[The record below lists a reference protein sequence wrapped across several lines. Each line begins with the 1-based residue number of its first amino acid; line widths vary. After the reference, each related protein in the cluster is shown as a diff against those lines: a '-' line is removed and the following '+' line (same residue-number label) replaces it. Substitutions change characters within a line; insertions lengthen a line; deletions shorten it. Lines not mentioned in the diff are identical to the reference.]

1 MMSNLLD
8 NRYRI
13 TSVLGSGGFG
23 ETYLAED
30 TKMPSNR
37 RCVIKQ
43 LKPVADN
50 PQMYELL
57 QQRFHREAAVLE
69 TLGEESRY
77 IPKLYANFTENGL
90 FYLVQEWIDGITLAE
105 EIERNDKWNEDAV
118 RKLLISILQTLIYV
132 HDRGIIHRDIKPD
145 NIILR
150 AGEPVLIDF
159 GAVKE
164 TLNVSTIRSSS
175 QQAHSI
181 VIGTPGFMASE
192 QAAGRPFFASDLY
205 SLALTA
211 IFALTGQYPAQLG
224 TDPQT
229 GEVLWQSHV
238 TGISDGLKAIFAKVL
253 QFDPRDRYSSA
264 KEMLAAMQPN
274 QIPNQIP
281 NQPNSVKAVPISPAM
296 SNMQTVAVTPR
307 GYTPPSP
314 TAPAIQNESVYVYQ
328 PQNNSKKKLFSQLLV
343 TMVVGGVIGSA
354 IALGVVVAQ
363 NGGVVAL
370 WNKTFPSGKVAKA
383 PFYFLADS
391 AFEDVDKANL
401 RIERLR
407 SQGYKDAGIF
417 KISDYPNLGNSPF
430 QQVYT
435 GQFQDIDSC
444 ILRLKEHSKYVSDA
458 YCAFASPDAK
468 AAVQRVF
475 GSEVATSPSPTPS
488 SKPSITPSPTPTPT
502 VTPTP
507 SLTPTP
513 TPTVT
518 PTPTPTK
525 SPDKPSP
532 EIAIRDYYSLIN
544 DRQFQ
549 TAWQNLT
556 PTFQRDRA
564 GGYGTFT
571 DWWRTVDRVSV
582 NGLRLVESKGNSAI
596 VDIDLTYKK
605 GKATFPETL
614 RMSLVWNESSQQW
627 QISETDRR

>member
-8 NRYRI
+8 NRYRV

-57 QQRFHREAAVLE
+57 QQRFQREAAVLE

-90 FYLVQEWIDGITLAE
+90 FYLVQEWIDGLTLSE
-105 EIERNDKWNEDAV
+105 TIESKGKWNEDAV
-118 RKLLISILQTLIYV
+118 RKLIVSILSTLIYV

-164 TLNVSTIRSSS
+164 TLNIIIVPNSG
-175 QQAHSI
+175 QQVHSI

-211 IFALTGQYPAQLG
+211 IFALTGQYPQQLG
-224 TDPQT
+224 TDSQT
-229 GEVLWQSHV
+229 GEVLWQSQV
-238 TGISDGLKAIFAKVL
+238 MEISANLKAIFTKAL

-264 KEMLAAMQPN
+264 REMLEAMQSEPLLN
-274 QIPNQIP
+274 KSIPA
-281 NQPNSVKAVPISPAM
+281 KFVPIPPAM
-296 SNMQTVAVTPR
+296 SNMQTVAVNPR
-307 GYTPPSP
+307 GYTP
-314 TAPAIQNESVYVYQ
+314 PAIQNESVYVYQ
-328 PQNNSKKKLFSQLLV
+328 PQQDPKKKMVGQLLATV
-343 TMVVGGVIGSA
+343 IVGGAIGA
-354 IALGVVVAQ
+354 VIALGVVIAQ
-363 NGGVVAL
+363 NGGIAAF
-370 WNKTFPSGKVAKA
+370 WNKISNKPVAKV

-391 AFEDVDKANL
+391 AFEDIDKANL

-417 KISDYPNLGNSPF
+417 KIADYPNLGNSPF

-435 GQFQDIDSC
+435 SQFNDIDSC
-444 ILRLKEHSKYVSDA
+444 IVKLKEHSKYVSDA
-458 YCAFASPDAK
+458 YCAWASPNVKDQ
-468 AAVQRVF
+468 VQRIS
-475 GSEVATSPSPTPS
+475 GKELQPDPSPST
-488 SKPSITPSPTPTPT
+488 TPSPTPTVT
-502 VTPTP
+502 LTPTP
-507 SLTPTP
+507 TKSP

-525 SPDKPSP
+525 SPVRPSP
-532 EIAIRDYYSLIN
+532 ENAIRDYYSLIN
-544 DRQFQ
+544 ERQFQ
-549 TAWQNLT
+549 SAWRNLT
-556 PTFQRDRA
+556 PKFQRDRA
-564 GGYGTFT
+564 SGYNTFT
-571 DWWRTVDRVSV
+571 DWWSTVDKVSI
-582 NGLRLVESKGNSAI
+582 NGARLVESKENLAI
-596 VDIDLTYKK
+596 VDIDLTYQQGKK
-605 GKATFPETL
+605 NSSENL
-614 RMSLVWNESSQQW
+614 RMSLVWNEASGQW
-627 QISETDRR
+627 QINETNRQ

>member
-8 NRYRI
+8 NRYRV

-57 QQRFHREAAVLE
+57 QQRFQREAAVLE

-90 FYLVQEWIDGITLAE
+90 FYLVQEWIDGLTLSE
-105 EIERNDKWNEDAV
+105 TIESKGKWNEDAI
-118 RKLLISILQTLIYV
+118 RKLMISILSTLIYV

-164 TLNVSTIRSSS
+164 TLNIIIVPNSG
-175 QQAHSI
+175 QQVHSI

-211 IFALTGQYPAQLG
+211 IFALTGQYPQQLG
-224 TDPQT
+224 TDSQT
-229 GEVLWQSHV
+229 GEVLWQSQV
-238 TGISDGLKAIFAKVL
+238 MEISANLKAIFTKAL

-264 KEMLAAMQPN
+264 REMLEAMQSEPLLN
-274 QIPNQIP
+274 KSIPAK
-281 NQPNSVKAVPISPAM
+281 SVPIPPDM
-296 SNMQTVAVTPR
+296 SNMQTVAVNPR
-307 GYTPPSP
+307 GYTP
-314 TAPAIQNESVYVYQ
+314 PAIQNESVYVYQ
-328 PQNNSKKKLFSQLLV
+328 PQQDPKKKMVGQLLATV
-343 TMVVGGVIGSA
+343 IVGGAIGA
-354 IALGVVVAQ
+354 VIALGVVISQ
-363 NGGVVAL
+363 NGGIAAF
-370 WNKTFPSGKVAKA
+370 WNKISNQPVAKV

-391 AFEDVDKANL
+391 AFEDIDKANL

-417 KISDYPNLGNSPF
+417 KIADYPNLGNSPF

-435 GQFQDIDSC
+435 SQFNDIDSC
-444 ILRLKEHSKYVSDA
+444 IVKLKEHSKYVSDA
-458 YCAFASPDAK
+458 YCAWASPNVKDQ
-468 AAVQRVF
+468 VQRIS
-475 GSEVATSPSPTPS
+475 GKELQPDPSPST
-488 SKPSITPSPTPTPT
+488 TPSPTPTVT
-502 VTPTP
+502 LTPTP
-507 SLTPTP
+507 TKSP

-525 SPDKPSP
+525 SPVRPSP
-532 EIAIRDYYSLIN
+532 ENAIRDYYSLIN
-544 DRQFQ
+544 ERQFQ
-549 TAWQNLT
+549 SAWRNLT
-556 PTFQRDRA
+556 PKFQRDRA
-564 GGYGTFT
+564 SGYNTFT
-571 DWWRTVDRVSV
+571 DWWSTVDKVSI
-582 NGLRLVESKGNSAI
+582 NGARLVESKENSAI
-596 VDIDLTYKK
+596 VDIDLTYQQGKK
-605 GKATFPETL
+605 NSSENL
-614 RMSLVWNESSQQW
+614 RMSLVWNEASGQW
-627 QISETDRR
+627 QINETNRQ

>member
-8 NRYRI
+8 NRYLV

-30 TKMPSNR
+30 SKMPSNR

-57 QQRFHREAAVLE
+57 QQRFQREAAVLE

-90 FYLVQEWIDGITLAE
+90 FYLVQEWIDGLTLAE
-105 EIERNDKWNEDAV
+105 EIERKGKWNEDAV
-118 RKLLISILQTLIYV
+118 RKLMTSILHTLIYV

-164 TLNVSTIRSSS
+164 TLNVSTIHSSA

-211 IFALTGQYPAQLG
+211 IFALTGQYPQQLG

-229 GEVLWQSHV
+229 GEVLWQPHV
-238 TGISDGLKAIFAKVL
+238 REISTDLKTIFAKVL
-253 QFDPRDRYSSA
+253 QFDPRDRYGSA
-264 KEMLAAMQPN
+264 REMLAALQSN
-274 QIPNQIP
+274 QLPTVSN
-281 NQPNSVKAVPISPAM
+281 NVSNNVSNSAKTVPIAPAM
-296 SNMQTVAVTPR
+296 SSMQTVAVTPR
-307 GYTPPSP
+307 GYTPPK
-314 TAPAIQNESVYVYQ
+314 IESAAAYAYQ
-328 PQNNSKKKLFSQLLV
+328 PQQDPKKKMWGQLFATV
-343 TMVVGGVIGSA
+343 IVGGAIGAA
-354 IALGVVVAQ
+354 IALGVVVSQ
-363 NGGVVAL
+363 NGGIVAL
-370 WNKTFPSGKVAKA
+370 WNKTFPFNKPIAKV

-417 KISDYPNLGNSPF
+417 KIADYPNLGNSPF

-435 GQFQDIDSC
+435 GQFPDINSC
-444 ILRLKEHSKYVSDA
+444 IIKLKEHSRYVSDA
-458 YCAFASPDAK
+458 YCAWASPNVKDQ
-468 AAVQRVF
+468 VQRIS
-475 GSEVATSPSPTPS
+475 GSELAPSPTPS
-488 SKPSITPSPTPTPT
+488 ATPTPT
-502 VTPTP
+502 ATPTA
-507 SLTPTP
+507 
-513 TPTVT
+513 
-518 PTPTPTK
+518 TPTPTK
-525 SPDKPSP
+525 SPIKPEPVKPSP
-532 EIAIRDYYSLIN
+532 ELAIRDYFNLIN
-544 DRQFQ
+544 ERNFQ
-549 TAWQNLT
+549 SAWQNLT
-556 PTFQRDRA
+556 PKFQRDRA
-564 GGYGTFT
+564 GGYSTFT
-571 DWWRTVDRVSV
+571 DWWRTVDKVSI
-582 NGLRLVESKGNSAI
+582 NGARLVESKENSAI
-596 VDIDLTYKK
+596 VDIDLTYQK

-614 RMSLVWNESSQQW
+614 RISLFWNEASGQW
-627 QISETDRR
+627 QINETARQ

>member
-1 MMSNLLD
+1 MSNLLD
-8 NRYRI
+8 NRYRV

-69 TLGEESRY
+69 TLGEENRY
-77 IPKLYANFTENGL
+77 IPKLYANFAENGL
-90 FYLVQEWIDGITLAE
+90 FYLVQEWIDGLTLTE
-105 EIERNDKWNEDAV
+105 TIERGGKWAEDAV
-118 RKLLISILQTLIYV
+118 RQLMISILQTLIYV

-150 AGEPVLIDF
+150 SGEPVLIDF

-164 TLNVSTIRSSS
+164 TLNVSTIRSST

-211 IFALTGQYPAQLG
+211 IFALTGKYPQELG

-238 TGISDGLKAIFAKVL
+238 VNISTALKSIFTKVL

-264 KEMLAAMQPN
+264 REMLEALQQS
-274 QIPNQIP
+274 QIRQNAPKQ
-281 NQPNSVKAVPISPAM
+281 VPISPAM

-307 GYTPPSP
+307 GYTPPFTPQQSISAQP
-314 TAPAIQNESVYVYQ
+314 PDHSVYVYQ
-328 PQNNSKKKLFSQLLV
+328 SQQNPQKKILGQIV
-343 TMVVGGVIGSA
+343 ATVIVGGAIGAA
-354 IALGVVVAQ
+354 IALGVVISQ
-363 NGGVVAL
+363 NGGIVAL
-370 WNKTFPSGKVAKA
+370 WNKFSPFNRPVAKV

-391 AFEDVDKANL
+391 AYKDKESAGFRVEKL
-401 RIERLR
+401 KSL
-407 SQGYKDAGIF
+407 GYKDAGMFWIP
-417 KISDYPNLGNSPF
+417 DYPNLGNNQF

-435 GQFQDIDSC
+435 SQFKDLDSC
-444 ILRLKEHSKYVSDA
+444 IVKLQEHLKYIDDA
-458 YCAFASPDAK
+458 YCAYASLDAK
-468 AAVQRVF
+468 ASSQRF
-475 GSEVATSPSPTPS
+475 TGSDLPPSSSPSPSPTA
-488 SKPSITPSPTPTPT
+488 
-502 VTPTP
+502 
-507 SLTPTP
+507 
-513 TPTVT
+513 
-518 PTPTPTK
+518 TPTK
-525 SPDKPSP
+525 SPTATPSPTRPSP
-532 EIAIRDYYSLIN
+532 EQAVRDYYNLIN

-549 TAWQNLT
+549 NAWRNLT
-556 PTFQRDRA
+556 PKFQRDRA
-564 GGYGTFT
+564 GGYKSFT
-571 DWWRTVDRVSV
+571 DWWGTVSQVSV
-582 NGLRLVESKGNSAI
+582 NGVRIVESKENSAI
-596 VDIDLTYKK
+596 IDMDITYQK
-605 GKATFPETL
+605 GKAIFPETL
-614 RMSLVWNESSQQW
+614 RMSLVWDESSKQW
-627 QISETDRR
+627 QINETQRQ

>member
-1 MMSNLLD
+1 MMLNLLD
-8 NRYRI
+8 NRYRV

-57 QQRFHREAAVLE
+57 QQRFQREAAVLE

-90 FYLVQEWIDGITLAE
+90 FYLVQEWIDGLTLSEAVE
-105 EIERNDKWNEDAV
+105 SNGKWNEDAV
-118 RKLLISILQTLIYV
+118 RKLMVSILRTLIYV

-150 AGEPVLIDF
+150 TGEPVLIDF

-164 TLNVSTIRSSS
+164 TLNIITVPNSG
-175 QQAHSI
+175 QQVHSI

-211 IFALTGQYPAQLG
+211 IFALTGQYPQQLG
-224 TDPQT
+224 TDSQT
-229 GEVLWQSHV
+229 GEVLWQSQV
-238 TGISDGLKAIFAKVL
+238 MEISANLKAIFTKAL

-264 KEMLAAMQPN
+264 REMLEAMQPEPLLN
-274 QIPNQIP
+274 KSIPAK
-281 NQPNSVKAVPISPAM
+281 SVPIPPAM

-307 GYTPPSP
+307 GYTPP
-314 TAPAIQNESVYVYQ
+314 AIQNESVYVYQ
-328 PQNNSKKKLFSQLLV
+328 SQQDPKKKMAGQLLATV
-343 TMVVGGVIGSA
+343 IVGGAIGA
-354 IALGVVVAQ
+354 VIALGVVISQ
-363 NGGVVAL
+363 NGGIAAF
-370 WNKTFPSGKVAKA
+370 WNKISNKPVAKV

-391 AFEDVDKANL
+391 AFEDIDKANL

-417 KISDYPNLGNSPF
+417 KIADYPNLGNSPY

-435 GQFQDIDSC
+435 SQFNDIDSC
-444 ILRLKEHSKYVSDA
+444 IVKLKEHSKYVSDA
-458 YCAFASPDAK
+458 YCAWASPNVKDQ
-468 AAVQRVF
+468 VQRIS
-475 GSEVATSPSPTPS
+475 GKELQPDPSPST
-488 SKPSITPSPTPTPT
+488 TPSPTPT
-502 VTPTP
+502 
-507 SLTPTP
+507 LTP

-518 PTPTPTK
+518 PTPTPTPTPTK
-525 SPDKPSP
+525 SPVRPSP
-532 EIAIRDYYSLIN
+532 ENAVRDYYSLIN
-544 DRQFQ
+544 ERQFQ
-549 TAWQNLT
+549 SAWRDLT
-556 PTFQRDRA
+556 PKFQRDRA
-564 GGYGTFT
+564 SGYNTFT
-571 DWWRTVDRVSV
+571 DWWSTVDKVSINGARV
-582 NGLRLVESKGNSAI
+582 VESKENSAI
-596 VDIDLTYKK
+596 VDIDLTYQK
-605 GKATFPETL
+605 GKQIFPETL
-614 RMSLVWNESSQQW
+614 RMSLVWNEASGQW
-627 QISETDRR
+627 QINETNRQ

>member
-1 MMSNLLD
+1 MMLNLLD
-8 NRYRI
+8 NRYRV

-30 TKMPSNR
+30 TKMPSKR

-57 QQRFHREAAVLE
+57 QQRFQREAAVLE

-77 IPKLYANFTENGL
+77 IPKLYANFTESGL
-90 FYLVQEWIDGITLAE
+90 FYLVQEWIDGLTLSE
-105 EIERNDKWNEDAV
+105 TIESNGKWNEDAV
-118 RKLLISILQTLIYV
+118 RKLMVSILRTLIYV

-164 TLNVSTIRSSS
+164 TLNIITVPNSG
-175 QQAHSI
+175 QQVHSI

-211 IFALTGQYPAQLG
+211 IFALTGQYPQQLG
-224 TDPQT
+224 TDSQT
-229 GEVLWQSHV
+229 GEVLWQSQV
-238 TGISDGLKAIFAKVL
+238 MEISANLKAIFTKAL

-264 KEMLAAMQPN
+264 REMLEAMQPEPLLN
-274 QIPNQIP
+274 KSIPAK
-281 NQPNSVKAVPISPAM
+281 SVPIPPAM

-307 GYTPPSP
+307 RYTP
-314 TAPAIQNESVYVYQ
+314 PAIQNESVYVYQ
-328 PQNNSKKKLFSQLLV
+328 SQQDPKKKMVGQLLATV
-343 TMVVGGVIGSA
+343 IVGGAIGA
-354 IALGVVVAQ
+354 VIALGVVIAQ
-363 NGGVVAL
+363 NGGIVAL
-370 WNKTFPSGKVAKA
+370 WNKISSKPVAKV

-391 AFEDVDKANL
+391 AFEDIDKANL

-417 KISDYPNLGNSPF
+417 KIADYPNLGNSPY

-435 GQFQDIDSC
+435 SQFNDIDSC
-444 ILRLKEHSKYVSDA
+444 IVKLKEHSKYVSDA
-458 YCAFASPDAK
+458 YCAWASPNVKDQ
-468 AAVQRVF
+468 VQRIS
-475 GSEVATSPSPTPS
+475 GKELQPDPSPST
-488 SKPSITPSPTPTPT
+488 TPSPTPT
-502 VTPTP
+502 
-507 SLTPTP
+507 LTP

-525 SPDKPSP
+525 SPVRPSP
-532 EIAIRDYYSLIN
+532 ENAVRDYYSLIN
-544 DRQFQ
+544 ERQFQ
-549 TAWQNLT
+549 SAWRDLT
-556 PTFQRDRA
+556 PKFQRDRA
-564 GGYGTFT
+564 SGYNTFT
-571 DWWRTVDRVSV
+571 DWWSTVDKVSINGARV
-582 NGLRLVESKGNSAI
+582 VESKENSAI
-596 VDIDLTYKK
+596 VDIDLTYQK
-605 GKATFPETL
+605 GKQIFPETL
-614 RMSLVWNESSQQW
+614 RMSLVWNEASGQW
-627 QISETDRR
+627 QINETNRQ

>member
-1 MMSNLLD
+1 MLNLLD
-8 NRYRI
+8 NRYRV

-57 QQRFHREAAVLE
+57 QQRFQREAAVLE

-90 FYLVQEWIDGITLAE
+90 FYLVQEWIDGLTLSEAVE
-105 EIERNDKWNEDAV
+105 SNGKWNEDAV
-118 RKLLISILQTLIYV
+118 RKLMVSILRTLIYV

-150 AGEPVLIDF
+150 TGEPVLIDF

-164 TLNVSTIRSSS
+164 TLNIITVPNSG
-175 QQAHSI
+175 QQVHSI

-211 IFALTGQYPAQLG
+211 IFALTGQYPQQLG
-224 TDPQT
+224 TDSQT
-229 GEVLWQSHV
+229 GEVLWQSQV
-238 TGISDGLKAIFAKVL
+238 MEISANLKAIFTKAL

-264 KEMLAAMQPN
+264 REMLEAMQPEPLLN
-274 QIPNQIP
+274 KSIPAK
-281 NQPNSVKAVPISPAM
+281 SVPIPPAM

-307 GYTPPSP
+307 GYTPP
-314 TAPAIQNESVYVYQ
+314 AIQNESVYVYQ
-328 PQNNSKKKLFSQLLV
+328 SQQDPKKKMAGQLLATV
-343 TMVVGGVIGSA
+343 IVGGAIGA
-354 IALGVVVAQ
+354 VIALGVVISQ
-363 NGGVVAL
+363 NGGIAAF
-370 WNKTFPSGKVAKA
+370 WNKISNKPVAKV

-391 AFEDVDKANL
+391 AFEDIDKANL

-417 KISDYPNLGNSPF
+417 KIADYPNLGNSPY

-435 GQFQDIDSC
+435 SQFNDIDSC
-444 ILRLKEHSKYVSDA
+444 IVKLKEHSKYVSDA
-458 YCAFASPDAK
+458 YCAWASPNVKDQ
-468 AAVQRVF
+468 VQRIS
-475 GSEVATSPSPTPS
+475 GKELQPDPSPST
-488 SKPSITPSPTPTPT
+488 TPSPTPT
-502 VTPTP
+502 
-507 SLTPTP
+507 LTP

-518 PTPTPTK
+518 PTPTPTPTPTK
-525 SPDKPSP
+525 SPVRPSP
-532 EIAIRDYYSLIN
+532 ENAVRDYYSLIN
-544 DRQFQ
+544 ERQFQ
-549 TAWQNLT
+549 SAWRDLT
-556 PTFQRDRA
+556 PKFQRDRA
-564 GGYGTFT
+564 SGYNTFT
-571 DWWRTVDRVSV
+571 DWWSTVDKVSINGARV
-582 NGLRLVESKGNSAI
+582 VESKENSAI
-596 VDIDLTYKK
+596 VDIDLTYQK
-605 GKATFPETL
+605 GKQIFPETL
-614 RMSLVWNESSQQW
+614 RMSLVWNEASGQW
-627 QISETDRR
+627 QINETNRQ

>member
-8 NRYRI
+8 NRYRV

-69 TLGEESRY
+69 TLGEENRY
-77 IPKLYANFTENGL
+77 IPKLYANFAENGL
-90 FYLVQEWIDGITLAE
+90 FYLVQEWIDGLTLTE
-105 EIERNDKWNEDAV
+105 TIERNGKWNENAV
-118 RKLLISILQTLIYV
+118 RQLMTSILQTLIYV

-205 SLALTA
+205 SLSLTA
-211 IFALTGQYPAQLG
+211 IFALTGKYPQELG

-229 GEVLWQSHV
+229 GEVLWQQHL
-238 TGISDGLKAIFAKVL
+238 TGISADLKAIFAKVL

-264 KEMLAAMQPN
+264 REMLEALQPTQILN
-274 QIPNQIP
+274 QSPPKQISSP
-281 NQPNSVKAVPISPAM
+281 PAM

-307 GYTPPSP
+307 GYTPPTIP
-314 TAPAIQNESVYVYQ
+314 DQSVYVYQ
-328 PQNNSKKKLFSQLLV
+328 PQKDPKKKIFGQLLV
-343 TMVVGGVIGSA
+343 TVIVGGAVGAA
-354 IALGVVVAQ
+354 IALGVVISQ
-363 NGGVVAL
+363 NGGIVAF
-370 WNKTFPSGKVAKA
+370 WNKISPFNKNVAKV

-391 AFEDVDKANL
+391 AFEDAEKANL
-401 RIERLR
+401 RVEKLK
-407 SQGYKDAGIF
+407 SLGYKEAGVFWIP
-417 KISDYPNLGNSPF
+417 DYPNLGSNKF

-435 GQFQDIDSC
+435 SQFKDIESC
-444 ILRLKEHSKYVSDA
+444 KSKLKEHLKFVEDA
-458 YCAFASPDAK
+458 YCALASPNEKDP
-468 AAVQRVF
+468 VQRIS
-475 GSEVATSPSPTPS
+475 GSDIQQPIASASPSPTA
-488 SKPSITPSPTPTPT
+488 TPSKTPTA
-502 VTPTP
+502 TP

-513 TPTVT
+513 TP
-518 PTPTPTK
+518 
-525 SPDKPSP
+525 SPSLTEQAKPSP
-532 EIAIRDYYSLIN
+532 EQFVRDYYSLVN
-544 DRQFQ
+544 ARQLSA
-549 TAWQNLT
+549 AWQKLT
-556 PTFQRDRA
+556 PRFRRDQA
-564 GGYGTFT
+564 NGVDGFT
-571 DWWRTVDRVSV
+571 NWWKSVDQVSV
-582 NGLRLVESKGNSAI
+582 DGTQLVTMTGNSAVLEI
-596 VDIDLTYKK
+596 KLTYRQGAKITSEIK
-605 GKATFPETL
+605 QMNL
-614 RMSLVWNESSQQW
+614 IWNKDSGQW
-627 QISETDRR
+627 QIDETR

>member
-1 MMSNLLD
+1 MMLNLLD
-8 NRYRI
+8 NRYRV

-30 TKMPSNR
+30 TKMPSKR

-57 QQRFHREAAVLE
+57 QQRFQREAAVLE

-90 FYLVQEWIDGITLAE
+90 FYLVQEWIDGLTLSE
-105 EIERNDKWNEDAV
+105 TIESNGKWNEDAV
-118 RKLLISILQTLIYV
+118 RKLMTSILRTLIYV

-164 TLNVSTIRSSS
+164 TLNIITVPNSG
-175 QQAHSI
+175 QQVHSI

-211 IFALTGQYPAQLG
+211 IFALTGQYPQQLG
-224 TDPQT
+224 TDSQT
-229 GEVLWQSHV
+229 GEVLWQSQV
-238 TGISDGLKAIFAKVL
+238 MEISANLKAIFTKAL

-264 KEMLAAMQPN
+264 REMLEAMQPELLLN
-274 QIPNQIP
+274 KSIPAK
-281 NQPNSVKAVPISPAM
+281 SVPIPPAM

-307 GYTPPSP
+307 GYTPP
-314 TAPAIQNESVYVYQ
+314 AIQNESVYVYQ
-328 PQNNSKKKLFSQLLV
+328 SQQDPKKKMAGQLLATV
-343 TMVVGGVIGSA
+343 IVGGAIGA
-354 IALGVVVAQ
+354 VIALGVVIAQ
-363 NGGVVAL
+363 NGGIVAL
-370 WNKTFPSGKVAKA
+370 WNKISNKPVAKV

-391 AFEDVDKANL
+391 AFEDIDKANL

-417 KISDYPNLGNSPF
+417 KIADYPNLGNSPY

-435 GQFQDIDSC
+435 SQFNDIDSC
-444 ILRLKEHSKYVSDA
+444 IVKLKEHSKYVSDA
-458 YCAFASPDAK
+458 YCAWASPNVKDQ
-468 AAVQRVF
+468 VQRIS
-475 GSEVATSPSPTPS
+475 GKELQPDPSPST
-488 SKPSITPSPTPTPT
+488 TPSPTPT
-502 VTPTP
+502 
-507 SLTPTP
+507 LTP

-525 SPDKPSP
+525 SPVRPSP
-532 EIAIRDYYSLIN
+532 ENAVRDYYSLIN
-544 DRQFQ
+544 ERQFQ
-549 TAWQNLT
+549 SAWRDLT
-556 PTFQRDRA
+556 PKFQRDRA
-564 GGYGTFT
+564 SGYNTFT
-571 DWWRTVDRVSV
+571 DWWSTVDKVSINGARV
-582 NGLRLVESKGNSAI
+582 VESKENSAI
-596 VDIDLTYKK
+596 VDIDLTYQK
-605 GKATFPETL
+605 GKQIFPETL
-614 RMSLVWNESSQQW
+614 RMSLVWNEASGQW
-627 QISETDRR
+627 QINETNRQ

>member
-8 NRYRI
+8 NRYRV

-57 QQRFHREAAVLE
+57 QQRFQREAAVLE

-90 FYLVQEWIDGITLAE
+90 FYLVQEWIDGLTLSE
-105 EIERNDKWNEDAV
+105 TIESKGKWNEDAV
-118 RKLLISILQTLIYV
+118 RKLIVSILSTLIYV

-164 TLNVSTIRSSS
+164 TLNIIIVPNSG
-175 QQAHSI
+175 QQVHSI

-211 IFALTGQYPAQLG
+211 IFALTGQYPQQLG
-224 TDPQT
+224 TDSQT
-229 GEVLWQSHV
+229 GEVLWQSQV
-238 TGISDGLKAIFAKVL
+238 MEISANLKAIFTKAL

-264 KEMLAAMQPN
+264 REMLEAMQSEPLLN
-274 QIPNQIP
+274 KSIPAK
-281 NQPNSVKAVPISPAM
+281 SVPIPPDM
-296 SNMQTVAVTPR
+296 SNMQTVAVNPR
-307 GYTPPSP
+307 GYTP
-314 TAPAIQNESVYVYQ
+314 PAIQNESVYVYQ
-328 PQNNSKKKLFSQLLV
+328 SQQDPKKKMVGQLLATV
-343 TMVVGGVIGSA
+343 IVGGAIGA
-354 IALGVVVAQ
+354 VIALGVVIAQ
-363 NGGVVAL
+363 NGGIAAF
-370 WNKTFPSGKVAKA
+370 WNKISNKPVAKV

-391 AFEDVDKANL
+391 AFEDIDKANL

-417 KISDYPNLGNSPF
+417 KIADYPNLGNSPF

-435 GQFQDIDSC
+435 SQFNDIDSC
-444 ILRLKEHSKYVSDA
+444 IVKLKEHSKYVSDA
-458 YCAFASPDAK
+458 YCAWASPNVKDQ
-468 AAVQRVF
+468 VQRIS
-475 GSEVATSPSPTPS
+475 GKELQPDPSPST
-488 SKPSITPSPTPTPT
+488 TPSPTPTVT
-502 VTPTP
+502 LTPTP
-507 SLTPTP
+507 TKSPTP

-525 SPDKPSP
+525 SPVRPSP
-532 EIAIRDYYSLIN
+532 ENAIRDYYSLIN
-544 DRQFQ
+544 ERQFQ
-549 TAWQNLT
+549 SAWRNLT
-556 PTFQRDRA
+556 PKFQRDRA
-564 GGYGTFT
+564 SGYNTFT
-571 DWWRTVDRVSV
+571 DWWSTVDKVSI
-582 NGLRLVESKGNSAI
+582 NGARLVESKENSAI
-596 VDIDLTYKK
+596 VDIDLTYQQGKK
-605 GKATFPETL
+605 NSSENL
-614 RMSLVWNESSQQW
+614 RMSLVWNEASGQW
-627 QISETDRR
+627 QINETNRQ

>member
-8 NRYRI
+8 NRYRV

-57 QQRFHREAAVLE
+57 QQRFQREAAVLE

-90 FYLVQEWIDGITLAE
+90 FYLVQEWIDGLTLSE
-105 EIERNDKWNEDAV
+105 TIESKGKWNEDAV
-118 RKLLISILQTLIYV
+118 RKLIVSILSTLIYV

-164 TLNVSTIRSSS
+164 TLNIIIVPNSG
-175 QQAHSI
+175 QQVHSI

-211 IFALTGQYPAQLG
+211 IFALTGQYPQQLG
-224 TDPQT
+224 TDSQT
-229 GEVLWQSHV
+229 GEVLWQSQV
-238 TGISDGLKAIFAKVL
+238 MEISANLKAIFTKAL

-264 KEMLAAMQPN
+264 REMLEAMQSEPLLN
-274 QIPNQIP
+274 KSIPAK
-281 NQPNSVKAVPISPAM
+281 SVPIPPDM
-296 SNMQTVAVTPR
+296 SNMQTVAVNPR
-307 GYTPPSP
+307 GYTP
-314 TAPAIQNESVYVYQ
+314 PAIQNESVYVYQ
-328 PQNNSKKKLFSQLLV
+328 PQQDPKKKMVGQLLATV
-343 TMVVGGVIGSA
+343 IVGGAIGA
-354 IALGVVVAQ
+354 VIALGVVISQ
-363 NGGVVAL
+363 NGGIAAF
-370 WNKTFPSGKVAKA
+370 WNKISNKPVAKV

-391 AFEDVDKANL
+391 AFEDIDKANL

-417 KISDYPNLGNSPF
+417 KIADYPNLGNSPF

-435 GQFQDIDSC
+435 SQFNDIDSC
-444 ILRLKEHSKYVSDA
+444 IVKLKEHSKYVSDA
-458 YCAFASPDAK
+458 YCAWASPNVKDQ
-468 AAVQRVF
+468 VQRIS
-475 GSEVATSPSPTPS
+475 GKELQPDPSPST
-488 SKPSITPSPTPTPT
+488 TPSPTPTVT
-502 VTPTP
+502 LTPTP
-507 SLTPTP
+507 TKSPTP

-525 SPDKPSP
+525 SPVRPSP
-532 EIAIRDYYSLIN
+532 ENAIRDYYNLIN
-544 DRQFQ
+544 ERQFQ
-549 TAWQNLT
+549 SAWRNLT
-556 PTFQRDRA
+556 PKFQRDRA
-564 GGYGTFT
+564 SGYNTFT
-571 DWWRTVDRVSV
+571 DWWSTVDKVSI
-582 NGLRLVESKGNSAI
+582 NGARLVESKENLAI
-596 VDIDLTYKK
+596 VDIDLTYQQGKK
-605 GKATFPETL
+605 NSSENL
-614 RMSLVWNESSQQW
+614 RMSLVWNEASGQW
-627 QISETDRR
+627 QINETNRQ

>member
-8 NRYRI
+8 NRYRV

-30 TKMPSNR
+30 TKMPSKR

-57 QQRFHREAAVLE
+57 QQRFQREAAVLE

-77 IPKLYANFTENGL
+77 IPKLYGNFTENGL
-90 FYLVQEWIDGITLAE
+90 FYLVQEWINGLTLSE
-105 EIERNDKWNEDAV
+105 TIESNGKWNEDAV
-118 RKLLISILQTLIYV
+118 RKLMISILSTLIYV

-164 TLNVSTIRSSS
+164 TLNIIIVPNSG
-175 QQAHSI
+175 QQVHSI

-211 IFALTGQYPAQLG
+211 IFALTGQYPQQLG
-224 TDPQT
+224 TDSQT
-229 GEVLWQSHV
+229 GEVLWQSQV
-238 TGISDGLKAIFAKVL
+238 MEISENLKAIFTKAL

-264 KEMLAAMQPN
+264 REMLEAMQSEPLLN
-274 QIPNQIP
+274 KSITAK
-281 NQPNSVKAVPISPAM
+281 SVPIPPAM
-296 SNMQTVAVTPR
+296 SNMQTVAVNPR
-307 GYTPPSP
+307 GYTP
-314 TAPAIQNESVYVYQ
+314 PAIQNESVYVYQ
-328 PQNNSKKKLFSQLLV
+328 SQQDPKKKMVGQLLATV
-343 TMVVGGVIGSA
+343 IVGGAIGA
-354 IALGVVVAQ
+354 VIALGVVISQ
-363 NGGVVAL
+363 NGGIAAF
-370 WNKTFPSGKVAKA
+370 WNKISNKPVAKV

-391 AFEDVDKANL
+391 AFEDIGKANL

-417 KISDYPNLGNSPF
+417 KIADYPNLGNSQF

-435 GQFQDIDSC
+435 SQFNDIDSC
-444 ILRLKEHSKYVSDA
+444 IVKLKEHSKYVSDA
-458 YCAFASPDAK
+458 YCAWASPNVKDQ
-468 AAVQRVF
+468 VQRIS
-475 GSEVATSPSPTPS
+475 GKELQPDPSPST
-488 SKPSITPSPTPTPT
+488 TPSPTPTVT
-502 VTPTP
+502 LTPTP
-507 SLTPTP
+507 TKSPTP

-525 SPDKPSP
+525 SPVRPSP
-532 EIAIRDYYSLIN
+532 ENAIRDYYSLIN
-544 DRQFQ
+544 ERQFQ
-549 TAWQNLT
+549 SAWRNLT
-556 PTFQRDRA
+556 PKFQRDRA
-564 GGYGTFT
+564 SGYNTFT
-571 DWWRTVDRVSV
+571 DWWSTVDKVSI
-582 NGLRLVESKGNSAI
+582 NGARLVESKENSAI
-596 VDIDLTYKK
+596 VDIDLTYQQGKK
-605 GKATFPETL
+605 NSSENL
-614 RMSLVWNESSQQW
+614 RMSLVWNEASGQW
-627 QISETDRR
+627 QINETNRQ

>member
-8 NRYRI
+8 NRYRV

-57 QQRFHREAAVLE
+57 QQRFQREAAVLE

-90 FYLVQEWIDGITLAE
+90 FYLVQEWIDGLTLSE
-105 EIERNDKWNEDAV
+105 TIESKGKWNEDAV
-118 RKLLISILQTLIYV
+118 RKLIVSILSTLIYV

-164 TLNVSTIRSSS
+164 TLNIIIVPNSG
-175 QQAHSI
+175 QQVHSI

-211 IFALTGQYPAQLG
+211 IFALTGQYPQQLG
-224 TDPQT
+224 TDSQT
-229 GEVLWQSHV
+229 GEVLWQSQV
-238 TGISDGLKAIFAKVL
+238 MEISENLKAIFTKAL

-264 KEMLAAMQPN
+264 REMLEAMQSEPLLN
-274 QIPNQIP
+274 KSIPA
-281 NQPNSVKAVPISPAM
+281 KFVPIPPAM
-296 SNMQTVAVTPR
+296 SNMQTVAVNPR
-307 GYTPPSP
+307 GYTP
-314 TAPAIQNESVYVYQ
+314 PAIQNESVYVYQ
-328 PQNNSKKKLFSQLLV
+328 PQQDPKKKMVGQLLATV
-343 TMVVGGVIGSA
+343 IVGGAIGA
-354 IALGVVVAQ
+354 VIALGVVIAQ
-363 NGGVVAL
+363 NGGIAAF
-370 WNKTFPSGKVAKA
+370 WNKISNKPVAKV

-391 AFEDVDKANL
+391 AFEDIDKANL

-417 KISDYPNLGNSPF
+417 KIADYPNLGNSPF

-435 GQFQDIDSC
+435 SQFNDIDSC
-444 ILRLKEHSKYVSDA
+444 IVKLKEHSKYVSDA
-458 YCAFASPDAK
+458 YCAWASPNVKDQ
-468 AAVQRVF
+468 VQRIS
-475 GSEVATSPSPTPS
+475 GKELQPDPSPST
-488 SKPSITPSPTPTPT
+488 TPSPTPTVT
-502 VTPTP
+502 LTPTP
-507 SLTPTP
+507 TKSP

-525 SPDKPSP
+525 SPVRPSP
-532 EIAIRDYYSLIN
+532 ENAIRDYYNLIN
-544 DRQFQ
+544 ERQFQ
-549 TAWQNLT
+549 SAWRNLT
-556 PTFQRDRA
+556 PKFQRDRA
-564 GGYGTFT
+564 SGYNTFT
-571 DWWRTVDRVSV
+571 DWWSTVDKVSI
-582 NGLRLVESKGNSAI
+582 NGARLVESKENSAI
-596 VDIDLTYKK
+596 VDIDLTYQQGKK
-605 GKATFPETL
+605 NSSENL
-614 RMSLVWNESSQQW
+614 RMSLVWNEASGQW
-627 QISETDRR
+627 QINETNRQ

>member
-8 NRYRI
+8 NRYRV

-57 QQRFHREAAVLE
+57 QQRFQREAAVLE

-90 FYLVQEWIDGITLAE
+90 FYLVQEWIDGLTLSE
-105 EIERNDKWNEDAV
+105 TIESKGKWNEDAV
-118 RKLLISILQTLIYV
+118 RKLIVSILSTLIYV

-164 TLNVSTIRSSS
+164 TLNIIIVPNSG
-175 QQAHSI
+175 QQVHSI

-211 IFALTGQYPAQLG
+211 IFALTGQYPQQLG
-224 TDPQT
+224 TDSQT
-229 GEVLWQSHV
+229 GEVLWQSQV
-238 TGISDGLKAIFAKVL
+238 MEISANLKAIFTKAL

-264 KEMLAAMQPN
+264 REMLEAMQSEPLLN
-274 QIPNQIP
+274 KSIPAK
-281 NQPNSVKAVPISPAM
+281 SVPIPPDM
-296 SNMQTVAVTPR
+296 SNMQTVAVNPR
-307 GYTPPSP
+307 GYTP
-314 TAPAIQNESVYVYQ
+314 PAIQNESVYVYQ
-328 PQNNSKKKLFSQLLV
+328 PQQDPKKKMVGQLLATV
-343 TMVVGGVIGSA
+343 IVGGAIGA
-354 IALGVVVAQ
+354 VIALGVVIAQ
-363 NGGVVAL
+363 NGGIAAF
-370 WNKTFPSGKVAKA
+370 WNKISNKPVAKV

-391 AFEDVDKANL
+391 AFEDIDKANL

-417 KISDYPNLGNSPF
+417 KIADYPNLGNSPF

-435 GQFQDIDSC
+435 SQFNDIDSC
-444 ILRLKEHSKYVSDA
+444 IVKLKEHSKYVSDA
-458 YCAFASPDAK
+458 YCAWASPNVKDQ
-468 AAVQRVF
+468 VQRIS
-475 GSEVATSPSPTPS
+475 GKELQPDPSPST
-488 SKPSITPSPTPTPT
+488 TPSPTPTVT
-502 VTPTP
+502 LTPTP
-507 SLTPTP
+507 TKSPTP

-525 SPDKPSP
+525 SPVRPSP
-532 EIAIRDYYSLIN
+532 ENAIRDYYSLIN
-544 DRQFQ
+544 ERQFQ
-549 TAWQNLT
+549 SAWRNLT
-556 PTFQRDRA
+556 PKFQRDRA
-564 GGYGTFT
+564 SGYNTFT
-571 DWWRTVDRVSV
+571 DWWSTVDKVSI
-582 NGLRLVESKGNSAI
+582 NGARLVESKENSAI
-596 VDIDLTYKK
+596 VDIDLTYQQGKK
-605 GKATFPETL
+605 NSSENL
-614 RMSLVWNESSQQW
+614 RMSLVWNEASGQW
-627 QISETDRR
+627 QINETNRQ

>member
-1 MMSNLLD
+1 MSNLLD
-8 NRYRI
+8 NRYRV

-57 QQRFHREAAVLE
+57 QQRFQREAAVLE

-90 FYLVQEWIDGITLAE
+90 FYLVQEWIDGLTLAE
-105 EIERNDKWNEDAV
+105 TIESNGKWNEDAA
-118 RKLLISILQTLIYV
+118 RKLMISILRTLIYV

-164 TLNVSTIRSSS
+164 TLNINTVPNSS
-175 QQAHSI
+175 QQVHSI

-211 IFALTGQYPAQLG
+211 IFALTGQYPQQLG
-224 TDPQT
+224 TDSQT
-229 GEVLWQSHV
+229 GEVLWQSQV
-238 TGISDGLKAIFAKVL
+238 MEISANFKAIFTKAL

-264 KEMLAAMQPN
+264 REMLEAMQPEPLSVLLSGKV
-274 QIPNQIP
+274 IPK
-281 NQPNSVKAVPISPAM
+281 SVPIPPAM

-307 GYTPPSP
+307 GYTPP
-314 TAPAIQNESVYVYQ
+314 AIQNESVYVYQ
-328 PQNNSKKKLFSQLLV
+328 SQQDPKKKIVGQLLATV
-343 TMVVGGVIGSA
+343 IVGGAIGA
-354 IALGVVVAQ
+354 VIALGVVVSQ
-363 NGGVVAL
+363 NGGIVAL
-370 WNKTFPSGKVAKA
+370 WNKISPFNKPVAKV

-391 AFEDVDKANL
+391 AFEDIDKANL

-417 KISDYPNLGNSPF
+417 KIADYPNLGNSPF

-435 GQFQDIDSC
+435 SQFNDIDSC
-444 ILRLKEHSKYVSDA
+444 IVKLKEHSKYVNDA
-458 YCAFASPDAK
+458 YCAWASPNAK
-468 AAVQRVF
+468 DQVQRIS
-475 GSEVATSPSPTPS
+475 GKELQPNPSPSPTAS
-488 SKPSITPSPTPTPT
+488 
-502 VTPTP
+502 
-507 SLTPTP
+507 PTP

-518 PTPTPTK
+518 PTPTPTITPTPTPTK
-525 SPDKPSP
+525 SPVRPSP
-532 EIAIRDYYSLIN
+532 ENAVRDYYSLIN
-544 DRQFQ
+544 ERQFQ
-549 TAWQNLT
+549 SAWRDLT
-556 PTFQRDRA
+556 PQFQRDRA
-564 GGYGTFT
+564 SGYNTFT
-571 DWWRTVDRVSV
+571 NWWSTVDKVSI
-582 NGLRLVESKGNSAI
+582 NGARLVESKENSAI
-596 VDIDLTYKK
+596 VDIDLTYQK
-605 GKATFPETL
+605 GKQIFPETL
-614 RMSLVWNESSQQW
+614 RMSLVWNEASGQW
-627 QISETDRR
+627 QINETNRQ

>member
-1 MMSNLLD
+1 MSNLLD
-8 NRYRI
+8 NRYRV

-57 QQRFHREAAVLE
+57 QQRFQREAAVLE

-77 IPKLYANFTENGL
+77 IPKLYANFAENGL
-90 FYLVQEWIDGITLAE
+90 FYLVQEWIDGLTLAE
-105 EIERNDKWNEDAV
+105 EIERNGKWNEDAV
-118 RKLLISILQTLIYV
+118 RKLMISILQTLIYV

-164 TLNVSTIRSSS
+164 TLNVSTIRSSA

-211 IFALTGQYPAQLG
+211 IFTLTGQYPQQLG

-229 GEVLWQSHV
+229 GEVLWQSQV
-238 TGISDGLKAIFAKVL
+238 MGISADLKTIFAKVL

-264 KEMLAAMQPN
+264 REMLEALQPD
-274 QIPNQIP
+274 QLSIQSTPEKSVLIP
-281 NQPNSVKAVPISPAM
+281 SPIVSPM

-307 GYTPPSP
+307 GYTPP
-314 TAPAIQNESVYVYQ
+314 AIQNQSPHPSPYVYQ
-328 PQNNSKKKLFSQLLV
+328 SPQDPKKKMLGQLLA
-343 TMVVGGVIGSA
+343 TMIVGGAIGSA
-354 IALGVVVAQ
+354 IALGVVISQ
-363 NGGVVAL
+363 NGGIVAI
-370 WNKTFPSGKVAKA
+370 WNKIFPSNQPAAKV

-391 AFEDVDKANL
+391 AFEDIDKANL

-407 SQGYKDAGIF
+407 SQGYKEAGIF
-417 KISDYPNLGNSPF
+417 KISDYPNLGESPF

-435 GQFQDIDSC
+435 SQFKDIDSC
-444 ILRLKEHSKYVSDA
+444 IVKLKEHSRYVSDA
-458 YCAFASPDAK
+458 YCALASPNPKDQ
-468 AAVQRVF
+468 VQRVT
-475 GSEVATSPSPTPS
+475 GIEL
-488 SKPSITPSPTPTPT
+488 IPSPTPTPSS
-502 VTPTP
+502 TP
-507 SLTPTP
+507 SSTP
-513 TPTVT
+513 T

-525 SPDKPSP
+525 TKAPAKPSP
-532 EIAIRDYYSLIN
+532 EQAIRDYFNLIN
-544 DRQFQ
+544 DRNFQ
-549 TAWQNLT
+549 NAWRNLT
-556 PTFQRDRA
+556 QKFQRDRA
-564 GGYGTFT
+564 GGYTTFT
-571 DWWRTVDRVSV
+571 DWWRTVDKVSI
-582 NGLRLVESKGNSAI
+582 NGARLVESKENSAI
-596 VDIDLTYKK
+596 VDIDLTYQK
-605 GKATFPETL
+605 GKAIFPETL
-614 RMSLVWNESSQQW
+614 RMSLVWNEASGQW
-627 QISETDRR
+627 QINETNRQ

>member
-8 NRYRI
+8 NRYRV

-90 FYLVQEWIDGITLAE
+90 FYLVQEWIDGLTLTE
-105 EIERNDKWNEDAV
+105 TIERNGKWNENAV
-118 RKLLISILQTLIYV
+118 RQLMISILQTLIYV

-164 TLNVSTIRSSS
+164 TLNVSSIRSSS

-205 SLALTA
+205 SLSLTA
-211 IFALTGQYPAQLG
+211 IYAFTGKYPQELG

-229 GEVLWQSHV
+229 GEVLWQKHL
-238 TGISDGLKAIFAKVL
+238 TGISTDLKAIFAKVL

-264 KEMLAAMQPN
+264 REMLEALQPTQILN
-274 QIPNQIP
+274 QSPPKQISSP
-281 NQPNSVKAVPISPAM
+281 PAM

-307 GYTPPSP
+307 GYVPPTIP
-314 TAPAIQNESVYVYQ
+314 DQSVYVYQ
-328 PQNNSKKKLFSQLLV
+328 PQQDPKKKMFGQLLV
-343 TMVVGGVIGSA
+343 TVIVGGAVGA
-354 IALGVVVAQ
+354 ALALGVVISQ
-363 NGGVVAL
+363 NGGIVAF
-370 WNKTFPSGKVAKA
+370 WNKISPFNKTAAKV

-391 AFEDVDKANL
+391 AFEDIEKANL
-401 RIERLR
+401 RVEKLK
-407 SQGYKDAGIF
+407 SLGYKEAGVFWIP
-417 KISDYPNLGNSPF
+417 DYPNLGSNKF

-435 GQFQDIDSC
+435 SQFKDIENCKSK
-444 ILRLKEHSKYVSDA
+444 LKEHLKYIEDA
-458 YCAFASPDAK
+458 YCALASPNDK
-468 AAVQRVF
+468 DPVQRIS
-475 GSEVATSPSPTPS
+475 GSDIQQPIASASPSPTA
-488 SKPSITPSPTPTPT
+488 TPSKTPTA
-502 VTPTP
+502 TP

-513 TPTVT
+513 TP
-518 PTPTPTK
+518 
-525 SPDKPSP
+525 SPSLTEQAKPSP
-532 EIAIRDYYSLIN
+532 EQFVRDYYSLVN
-544 DRQFQ
+544 ARQLSA
-549 TAWQNLT
+549 AWQKLT
-556 PTFQRDRA
+556 PRFRRDQA
-564 GGYGTFT
+564 NGVDGFT
-571 DWWRTVDRVSV
+571 NWWKSVDQVSV
-582 NGLRLVESKGNSAI
+582 DGTQLVTMTGNSAVLEI
-596 VDIDLTYKK
+596 KLTYRQGAKITSEIK
-605 GKATFPETL
+605 QMNL
-614 RMSLVWNESSQQW
+614 IWNKDSGQW
-627 QISETDRR
+627 QIDETR

>member
-8 NRYRI
+8 NRYRV

-57 QQRFHREAAVLE
+57 QQRFQREAAVLE

-77 IPKLYANFTENGL
+77 IPKLYANFAENGL
-90 FYLVQEWIDGITLAE
+90 FYLVQEWIDGLTLAE
-105 EIERNDKWNEDAV
+105 EIERNGKWNEDAV
-118 RKLLISILQTLIYV
+118 RKLMISILQTLIYV

-164 TLNVSTIRSSS
+164 TLNVSTIRSSA

-211 IFALTGQYPAQLG
+211 IFTLTGQYPQQLG

-229 GEVLWQSHV
+229 GEVLWQSQV
-238 TGISDGLKAIFAKVL
+238 MGISADLKTIFAKVL

-264 KEMLAAMQPN
+264 REMLEALQPD
-274 QIPNQIP
+274 QLSIQSTPEKSVLIP
-281 NQPNSVKAVPISPAM
+281 SPIVSPM

-307 GYTPPSP
+307 GYTPP
-314 TAPAIQNESVYVYQ
+314 AIQNQSPHPSPYVYQ
-328 PQNNSKKKLFSQLLV
+328 SPQDPKKKMLGQLLA
-343 TMVVGGVIGSA
+343 TMIVGGAIGSA
-354 IALGVVVAQ
+354 IALGVVISQ
-363 NGGVVAL
+363 NGGIVAI
-370 WNKTFPSGKVAKA
+370 WNKIFPSNQPAAKV

-391 AFEDVDKANL
+391 AFEDIDKANL

-407 SQGYKDAGIF
+407 SQGYKEAGIF
-417 KISDYPNLGNSPF
+417 KISDYPNLGESPF

-435 GQFQDIDSC
+435 SQFKDIDSC
-444 ILRLKEHSKYVSDA
+444 IVKLKEHSRYVSDA
-458 YCAFASPDAK
+458 YCALASPNPKDQ
-468 AAVQRVF
+468 VQRVT
-475 GSEVATSPSPTPS
+475 GIEL
-488 SKPSITPSPTPTPT
+488 IPSPTPTPSS
-502 VTPTP
+502 TP
-507 SLTPTP
+507 SSTP
-513 TPTVT
+513 T

-525 SPDKPSP
+525 TKAPAKPSP
-532 EIAIRDYYSLIN
+532 EQAIRDYFNLIN
-544 DRQFQ
+544 DRNFQ
-549 TAWQNLT
+549 NAWRNLT
-556 PTFQRDRA
+556 QKFQRDRA
-564 GGYGTFT
+564 GGYTTFT
-571 DWWRTVDRVSV
+571 DWWRTVDKVSI
-582 NGLRLVESKGNSAI
+582 NGARLVESKENSAI
-596 VDIDLTYKK
+596 VDIDLTYQK
-605 GKATFPETL
+605 GKAIFPETL
-614 RMSLVWNESSQQW
+614 RMSLVWNEASGQW
-627 QISETDRR
+627 QINETNRQ

>member
-1 MMSNLLD
+1 MMLNLLD
-8 NRYRI
+8 NRYRV

-57 QQRFHREAAVLE
+57 QQRFQREAAVLE

-90 FYLVQEWIDGITLAE
+90 FYLVQEWIDGLTLSEAVE
-105 EIERNDKWNEDAV
+105 SNGKWNEDAV
-118 RKLLISILQTLIYV
+118 RKLMVSILRTLIYV

-150 AGEPVLIDF
+150 TGEPVLIDF

-164 TLNVSTIRSSS
+164 TLNIITVPNSG
-175 QQAHSI
+175 QQVHSI

-211 IFALTGQYPAQLG
+211 IFALTGQYPQQLG
-224 TDPQT
+224 TDSQT
-229 GEVLWQSHV
+229 GEVLWQSQV
-238 TGISDGLKAIFAKVL
+238 MEISANLKAIFTKAL

-264 KEMLAAMQPN
+264 REMLEAMQPEPLLN
-274 QIPNQIP
+274 KSIPAK
-281 NQPNSVKAVPISPAM
+281 SVPIPPAM

-307 GYTPPSP
+307 GYTPP
-314 TAPAIQNESVYVYQ
+314 AIQNESVYVYQ
-328 PQNNSKKKLFSQLLV
+328 SQQDPKKKMAGQLLATV
-343 TMVVGGVIGSA
+343 IVGGAIGA
-354 IALGVVVAQ
+354 VIALGVVISQ
-363 NGGVVAL
+363 NGGIAAF
-370 WNKTFPSGKVAKA
+370 WNKISNKPVAKV

-391 AFEDVDKANL
+391 AFEDIDKANL

-417 KISDYPNLGNSPF
+417 KIADYPNLGNSPY

-435 GQFQDIDSC
+435 SQFNDIDSC
-444 ILRLKEHSKYVSDA
+444 IVKLKEHSKYVSDA
-458 YCAFASPDAK
+458 YCAWASPNVKDQ
-468 AAVQRVF
+468 VQRIS
-475 GSEVATSPSPTPS
+475 GKELQPDPSPST
-488 SKPSITPSPTPTPT
+488 TPSPIPT
-502 VTPTP
+502 
-507 SLTPTP
+507 LTP

-518 PTPTPTK
+518 PTPTPTPTPTK
-525 SPDKPSP
+525 SPVRPSP
-532 EIAIRDYYSLIN
+532 ENAVRDYYSLIN
-544 DRQFQ
+544 ERQFQ
-549 TAWQNLT
+549 SAWRDLT
-556 PTFQRDRA
+556 PKFQRDRA
-564 GGYGTFT
+564 SGYNTFT
-571 DWWRTVDRVSV
+571 DWWSTVDKVSINGARV
-582 NGLRLVESKGNSAI
+582 VESKENSAI
-596 VDIDLTYKK
+596 VDIDLTYQK
-605 GKATFPETL
+605 GKQIFPETL
-614 RMSLVWNESSQQW
+614 RMSLVWNEASGQW
-627 QISETDRR
+627 QINETNRQ

>member
-8 NRYRI
+8 NRYRV

-57 QQRFHREAAVLE
+57 QQRFQREAAVLE

-90 FYLVQEWIDGITLAE
+90 FYLVQEWIDGLTLSE
-105 EIERNDKWNEDAV
+105 TIESKGKWNEDAV
-118 RKLLISILQTLIYV
+118 RKLIVSILSTLIYV

-164 TLNVSTIRSSS
+164 TLNIIIVPNSG
-175 QQAHSI
+175 QQVHSI

-211 IFALTGQYPAQLG
+211 IFALTGQYPQQLG
-224 TDPQT
+224 TDSQT
-229 GEVLWQSHV
+229 GEVLWQSQV
-238 TGISDGLKAIFAKVL
+238 MEISANLKAIFTKAL

-264 KEMLAAMQPN
+264 REMLEAMQSEPLLN
-274 QIPNQIP
+274 KSIPA
-281 NQPNSVKAVPISPAM
+281 KFVPIPPDM
-296 SNMQTVAVTPR
+296 SNMQTVAVNPR
-307 GYTPPSP
+307 GYTP
-314 TAPAIQNESVYVYQ
+314 PAIQNESVYVYQ
-328 PQNNSKKKLFSQLLV
+328 SQQDPKKKMVGQLLATV
-343 TMVVGGVIGSA
+343 IVGGAIGA
-354 IALGVVVAQ
+354 VIALGVVISQ
-363 NGGVVAL
+363 NGGIAAF
-370 WNKTFPSGKVAKA
+370 WNKISNKPVAKV

-391 AFEDVDKANL
+391 AFEDIDKANL

-417 KISDYPNLGNSPF
+417 KIADYPNLGNSPF

-435 GQFQDIDSC
+435 SQFNDIDSC
-444 ILRLKEHSKYVSDA
+444 IVKLKEHSKYVSDA
-458 YCAFASPDAK
+458 YCAWASPNVKDQ
-468 AAVQRVF
+468 VQRIS
-475 GSEVATSPSPTPS
+475 GKELQPDPSPST
-488 SKPSITPSPTPTPT
+488 TPSPTPTVT
-502 VTPTP
+502 LTPTP
-507 SLTPTP
+507 TKSPTPTPTP

-525 SPDKPSP
+525 SPVRPSP
-532 EIAIRDYYSLIN
+532 ENAIRDYYSLIN
-544 DRQFQ
+544 ERQFQ
-549 TAWQNLT
+549 SAWRNLT
-556 PTFQRDRA
+556 PKFQRDRA
-564 GGYGTFT
+564 SGYNTFT
-571 DWWRTVDRVSV
+571 DWWSTVDKVSI
-582 NGLRLVESKGNSAI
+582 NGARLVESKENLAI
-596 VDIDLTYKK
+596 VDIDLTYQQGKK
-605 GKATFPETL
+605 NSSENL
-614 RMSLVWNESSQQW
+614 RMSLVWNEASGQW
-627 QISETDRR
+627 QINETNRQ

>member
-1 MMSNLLD
+1 MSNLLD
-8 NRYRI
+8 NRYRV

-57 QQRFHREAAVLE
+57 QQRFQREAAVLE

-90 FYLVQEWIDGITLAE
+90 FYLVQEWIDGLTLSE
-105 EIERNDKWNEDAV
+105 TIESKGKWNEDAV
-118 RKLLISILQTLIYV
+118 RKLMISILSTLIYV

-164 TLNVSTIRSSS
+164 TLNIIIVPNSG
-175 QQAHSI
+175 QQVHSI

-211 IFALTGQYPAQLG
+211 IFALTGQYPQQLG
-224 TDPQT
+224 TDSQT
-229 GEVLWQSHV
+229 GEVLWQSQV
-238 TGISDGLKAIFAKVL
+238 MEISANLKAIFTKAL

-264 KEMLAAMQPN
+264 REMLEAMQSEPLLN
-274 QIPNQIP
+274 KSIPAK
-281 NQPNSVKAVPISPAM
+281 SVPIPPDM
-296 SNMQTVAVTPR
+296 SNMQTVAVNPR
-307 GYTPPSP
+307 GYTP
-314 TAPAIQNESVYVYQ
+314 PAIQNESVYVYQ
-328 PQNNSKKKLFSQLLV
+328 PQQDPKKKMVGQLLATV
-343 TMVVGGVIGSA
+343 IVGGAIGA
-354 IALGVVVAQ
+354 VIALGVVIAQ
-363 NGGVVAL
+363 NGGIAAF
-370 WNKTFPSGKVAKA
+370 WNKISNKPVAKV

-391 AFEDVDKANL
+391 AFEDIDKANL

-417 KISDYPNLGNSPF
+417 KIADYPNLGNSPF

-435 GQFQDIDSC
+435 SQFNDIDSC
-444 ILRLKEHSKYVSDA
+444 IVKLKEHSKYVSDA
-458 YCAFASPDAK
+458 YCAWASPNVKDQ
-468 AAVQRVF
+468 VQRIS
-475 GSEVATSPSPTPS
+475 GKELQPDPSPST
-488 SKPSITPSPTPTPT
+488 TPSPTPTVT
-502 VTPTP
+502 LTPTP
-507 SLTPTP
+507 TKSP

-525 SPDKPSP
+525 SPVRPSP
-532 EIAIRDYYSLIN
+532 ENAIRDYYSLIN
-544 DRQFQ
+544 ERQFQ
-549 TAWQNLT
+549 SAWRNLT
-556 PTFQRDRA
+556 PKFQRDRA
-564 GGYGTFT
+564 SGYNTFT
-571 DWWRTVDRVSV
+571 DWWSTVDKVSI
-582 NGLRLVESKGNSAI
+582 NGARLVESKENSAI
-596 VDIDLTYKK
+596 VDIDLTYQQGKK
-605 GKATFPETL
+605 NSSENL
-614 RMSLVWNESSQQW
+614 RMSLVWNEASGQW
-627 QISETDRR
+627 QINETNRQ

>member
-1 MMSNLLD
+1 MNTTPMMSNLLD
-8 NRYRI
+8 NRYRV

-77 IPKLYANFTENGL
+77 IPKLYANFAENGL
-90 FYLVQEWIDGITLAE
+90 FYLVQEWIDGLTLTE
-105 EIERNDKWNEDAV
+105 TIERNGKWNEDAV

-150 AGEPVLIDF
+150 SGEPVLIDF

-211 IFALTGQYPAQLG
+211 IFALTGKYPQEIG

-229 GEVLWQSHV
+229 GEVLWQSQV
-238 TGISDGLKAIFAKVL
+238 MAISADLKAIFAKVL

-264 KEMLAAMQPN
+264 REMLAALQPN
-274 QIPNQIP
+274 QPLNP
-281 NQPNSVKAVPISPAM
+281 SNSLKTLPITPAM
-296 SNMQTVAVTPR
+296 SSMQTVAVNPR
-307 GYTPPSP
+307 GGYIPPTIP
-314 TAPAIQNESVYVYQ
+314 DQSVYVYQ
-328 PQNNSKKKLFSQLLV
+328 PQQDPKKKVFGQLFAIV
-343 TMVVGGVIGSA
+343 IVGGAIGAA
-354 IALGVVVAQ
+354 ISLGVVVSQ
-363 NGGVVAL
+363 NGGIVAL
-370 WNKTFPSGKVAKA
+370 WNKIFPFSKSATKV

-391 AFEDVDKANL
+391 AFADLDKANL
-401 RIERLR
+401 RVEKLK
-407 SQGYKDAGIF
+407 SLGYKDAGVFWIP
-417 KISDYPNLGNSPF
+417 DYANLGNSQF

-435 GQFQDIDSC
+435 SQFQDMESC
-444 ILRLKEHSKYVSDA
+444 KAKLQDHLKFINDA
-458 YCAFASPDAK
+458 YCAFASPNAK
-468 AAVQRVF
+468 DPVQRIT
-475 GSEVATSPSPTPS
+475 GSDLPQVAS
-488 SKPSITPSPTPTPT
+488 TPTPT
-502 VTPTP
+502 ATP
-507 SLTPTP
+507 SKTPTP
-513 TPTVT
+513 TP
-518 PTPTPTK
+518 
-525 SPDKPSP
+525 SPAKPSP
-532 EIAIRDYYSLIN
+532 EQAIRDYYSLIN

-549 TAWQNLT
+549 DAWKNLT
-556 PTFQRDRA
+556 PKFQSDRA
-564 GGYGTFT
+564 GGYSTFT
-571 DWWRTVDRVSV
+571 DWWRTVDQVSIKDA
-582 NGLRLVESKGNSAI
+582 RLVESKENSAI
-596 VDIDLTYKK
+596 IDIDLTYRKD
-605 GKATFPETL
+605 KATFPETL
-614 RMSLVWNESSQQW
+614 RMSLVWNETTKQW
-627 QISETDRR
+627 QINETKRQ

>member
-8 NRYRI
+8 NRYRV

-30 TKMPSNR
+30 TKVPSNR

-90 FYLVQEWIDGITLAE
+90 FYLVQEWIDGLTLTE
-105 EIERNDKWNEDAV
+105 TIERSGKWNEEAV

-150 AGEPVLIDF
+150 SGEPVLIDF

-164 TLNVSTIRSSS
+164 TLNVSTIRSSA

-211 IFALTGQYPAQLG
+211 IFALTGKYPQELG

-229 GEVLWQSHV
+229 GEVLWQPHV
-238 TGISDGLKAIFAKVL
+238 IGISANLKAIFAKVL

-264 KEMLAAMQPN
+264 RDMLNALQSN
-274 QIPNQIP
+274 QSNPPKQ
-281 NQPNSVKAVPISPAM
+281 VPIPPAM

-307 GYTPPSP
+307 GYTPP
-314 TAPAIQNESVYVYQ
+314 AIPDQSVYVYQ
-328 PQNNSKKKLFSQLLV
+328 PQQDPKKKIFSQLLV
-343 TMVVGGVIGSA
+343 TVIVGGAIGVA
-354 IALGVVVAQ
+354 IGLVVVISQ
-363 NGGVVAL
+363 NGGIVAL
-370 WNKTFPSGKVAKA
+370 WNKISPFNKPVAKT

-391 AFEDVDKANL
+391 AFEDKESAIRKVEKL
-401 RIERLR
+401 K
-407 SQGYKDAGIF
+407 SQGYPDAGTF
-417 KISDYPNLGNSPF
+417 LISDYPNLGDSQW
-430 QQVYT
+430 QQVYA
-435 GQFQDIDSC
+435 GKFSDLNSC
-444 ILRLKEHSKYVSDA
+444 KAKLKEHLKFADDA
-458 YCAFASPDAK
+458 YCALASPNKKDP
-468 AAVQRVF
+468 VQRVA
-475 GSEVATSPSPTPS
+475 GSDLTPES
-488 SKPSITPSPTPTPT
+488 
-502 VTPTP
+502 
-507 SLTPTP
+507 TPTP
-513 TPTVT
+513 TPTPTPSKT
-518 PTPTPTK
+518 PTPTP
-525 SPDKPSP
+525 SPTRPSP
-532 EIAIRDYYSLIN
+532 EQAIRDYYSLIN
-544 DRQFQ
+544 NRQYQ
-549 TAWQNLT
+549 NAWQNLT
-556 PTFQRDRA
+556 PKFQQDRA
-564 GGYGTFT
+564 GGYKTFT
-571 DWWRTVDRVSV
+571 DWWGTVSQVSV
-582 NGLRLVESKGNSAI
+582 NGARLVESKENSAI
-596 VDIDLTYKK
+596 IDIDLTYQK

-614 RMSLVWNESSQQW
+614 RMSLVWNESSKQW
-627 QISETDRR
+627 QINETSRQ